1 MISLSSAAFL
11 SALAPLAGVVGW
23 VLALLWLGV
32 RLVWMMTKPGQ
43 WLPAALIGGLFAVG
57 VVPLALLLRSSFG
70 DLSGTTVFLALW
82 SIWHHV
88 VHAVRPH
95 RRSRVELYGGL
106 ETRLQVWTRG
116 LAVTIATTGAVLYGS
131 ALGPVD
137 WDLYAWGWMR
147 REGLV
152 LLALVALVSLDARH
166 RRSVFYLALPAACLG
181 YGLGLTTSSN
191 LWDALIDPWLWLV
204 SIGMLLWPGAIRQ
217 RPGEYDDGLQLGL
230 KIAPAAPAAPSSSAK
245 GDKPV

>member
-1 MISLSSAAFL
+1 MITLSSATFL
-11 SALAPLAGVVGW
+11 SAFAPMAGVAGW
-23 VLALLWLGV
+23 ALVLLWLGV
-32 RLVWMMTKPGQ
+32 RLIWMVTRPGR
-43 WLPAALIGGLFAVG
+43 WLPAVLVGLVFAVG
-57 VVPLALLLRSSFG
+57 VIPLALLLRSSFG

-82 SIWHHV
+82 SIWHHAA
-88 VHAVRPH
+88 HAIRPH
-95 RRSRVELYGGL
+95 RRSRVERYGGL

-204 SIGMLLWPGAIRQ
+204 SIGMLLWPGAIRH

-230 KIAPAAPAAPSSSAK
+230 KMPSPVAAASSSPAK